1 MEKKFEV
8 EFLPDAVKFMNGLDK
23 KSQEKIY
30 YNIRKAQI
38 TNDPELFKKLTA
50 TIWEFRTYYNQT
62 YYRLFA
68 FWDRSKGKNT
78 MVLATNGLK
87 KKTGKTPK
95 TDISVSDTLNKNN
108 SSYAYQKTQVCPTRN
123 DDRQASR
130 QSKYSVKRRFRT

>member
-8 EFLPDAVKFMNGLDK
+8 EFLPDAVKFMNELDK
-23 KSQEKIY
+23 RSQEKIY

-38 TNDPELFKKLTA
+38 TSDPELFKKLTA

-68 FWDRSKGKNT
+68 FWDKSDGKNT
-78 MVLATNGLK
+78 LVLATNGLK

-95 TDISVSDTLNKNN
+95 SDLERAERIRKQ
-108 SSYAYQKTQVCPTRN
+108 YFEQK
-123 DDRQASR
+123 
-130 QSKYSVKRRFRT
+130 

>member
-50 TIWEFRTYYNQT
+50 TIWEFRTYYSQT
-62 YYRLFA
+62 YYRIFA
-68 FWDRSKGKNT
+68 FWDKSGGKNT
-78 MVLATNGLK
+78 VVLATNGLK

-95 TDISVSDTLNKNN
+95 TDLEKAERIRKQ
-108 SSYAYQKTQVCPTRN
+108 YFEQK
-123 DDRQASR
+123 
-130 QSKYSVKRRFRT
+130 

>member
-8 EFLPDAVKFMNGLDK
+8 EFLPDAVKFMNELDK
-23 KSQEKIY
+23 RSQEKIY

-50 TIWEFRTYYNQT
+50 TIWEFRTYYNQP

-68 FWDRSKGKNT
+68 FWDKSDGKKT
-78 MVLATNGLK
+78 LVLATNGLK

-95 TDISVSDTLNKNN
+95 SDLEKAERIRKQ
-108 SSYAYQKTQVCPTRN
+108 YFEQKQ
-123 DDRQASR
+123 
-130 QSKYSVKRRFRT
+130 